1 MKLMVNSPST
11 TDNLPSYTSVSVLPS
26 EAVAYAQPVEFS
38 LDDEA
43 ENFFFED
50 AESTAEI
57 LYSGEEAD
65 NEKP

>member
-1 MKLMVNSPST
+1 MDMFRKKKYVP
-11 TDNLPSYTSVSVLPS
+11 DNS

-38 LDDEA
+38 LDDE
-43 ENFFFED
+43 EEKLFFED